1 MPVLVSDLVFYL
13 TGKYLP
19 YSPQLIEEEIE
30 AFKSKNTKYVPIFER
45 EICQGPFFDPEVESI
60 RNTMKPEV
68 YAQFLSLFQ
77 RFLNYYPDEK
87 KLQA

>member
-45 EICQGPFFDPEVESI
+45 EICPGPFFDPEVESI